1 VGVPRAGDS
10 LTGRMPGT
18 SPATRPLDPHA
29 RFRAGAWLA
38 VVAAAAFSTLA
49 IFGRLAVDGGMRANT
64 LLQWRFGVA
73 AVVLAASGHL
83 AGRLGTRRRLV
94 LLAGGIL
101 YTLQTSLYF
110 AALARIT
117 AGTTAFLLYLA
128 PSFVILY
135 AWVLGRPPTRQRL
148 VAVALATAGLLVIAG
163 VPGEADRSATG
174 IALGLAAGAT
184 YAAYLLAGE
193 LLMAGVPPLTIA
205 AHSSAGAALGFVA
218 LDLAGGRG
226 LEAPAGAREWLL
238 VGAVVLIPTLLAIP
252 AVFAAIDRIGAAPT
266 AIITT
271 LEPVFTALLA
281 WAVLAE
287 RIRPAQALG
296 GLLILAGAVLAQAR
310 PRGPVAG
317 RRAGPP

>member
-1 VGVPRAGDS
+1 MSVVQPI
-10 LTGRMPGT
+10 
-18 SPATRPLDPHA
+18 DPHA
-29 RFRAGAWLA
+29 RFRTGAWLA

-64 LLQWRFGVA
+64 LLQWRFGIA
-73 AVVLAASGHL
+73 AVVLAGAGHL
-83 AGRLGTRRRLV
+83 SGRLGARRRLV
-94 LLAGGIL
+94 LLAGGLL

-148 VAVALATAGLLVIAG
+148 LAVALATAGLLVIAG
-163 VPGEADRSATG
+163 VPGEADRSAVG
-174 IALGLAAGAT
+174 IALGLGAGAT

-193 LLMAGVPPLTIA
+193 MLMAGVPPLTIA
-205 AHSSAGAALGFVA
+205 AHSSVGAALGFVA
-218 LDLAGGRG
+218 LDLVGGRG
-226 LEAPAGAREWLL
+226 LEPPTGSREWLL

-287 RIRPAQALG
+287 AIRPAQALG
-296 GLLILAGAVLAQAR
+296 GLLILAGAVLARSR
-310 PRGPVAG
+310 PRGPAADRPAG
-317 RRAGPP
+317 SS